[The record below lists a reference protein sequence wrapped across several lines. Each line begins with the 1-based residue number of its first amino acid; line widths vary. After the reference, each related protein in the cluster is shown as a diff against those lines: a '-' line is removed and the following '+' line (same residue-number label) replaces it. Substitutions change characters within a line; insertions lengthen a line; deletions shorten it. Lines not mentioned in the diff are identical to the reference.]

1 MLPKAWQE
9 QLNSYVDEASFAA
22 LMAQVEEAYQTETV
36 YPPREQ
42 VFRALEKTAPES
54 LRVVILGQDPYHEK
68 GQAHGLAFSVPGG
81 VKYPPSLRNIFTEL
95 QDDLS
100 LRPANEGD
108 LSSWAEQGVLLLNAV
123 LTVQEGKAGSHG
135 KFGWQDFT
143 DAIIESLSE
152 LPQPI
157 AFVLWGAYA
166 QKKAGIAEK
175 SAYPRLIL
183 QSPHPS
189 PLSSYRGFFGSKPFS
204 KVNEFLVSHG
214 EAPIAWGV

>member
-9 QLNSYVDEASFAA
+9 QLKNHVDGASFSA
-22 LMAQVEEAYQTETV
+22 LMKRVQEEYQTKTV
-36 YPPREQ
+36 YPPREK
-42 VFRALEKTAPES
+42 VFAALEKTTPQDV
-54 LRVVILGQDPYHEK
+54 RVVILGQDPYHEA
-68 GQAHGLAFSVPGG
+68 GQAHGLAFSVPAG

-95 QDDLS
+95 KDDLGLS
-100 LRPANEGD
+100 PANQGD

-143 DAIIESLSE
+143 DAVIASLSE

-166 QKKAGIAEK
+166 QKKAGIAGN
-175 SAYPRLIL
+175 SPYPRLIL

-204 KVNEFLVSHG
+204 KVNEFLVSYG
-214 EAPIAWGV
+214 ADPIVWGV